1 MKLKSRYVG
10 ARPFETEQQLIFKG
24 RQADTEGVFR
34 LIQLE
39 NLVVLYGKSGTGKS
53 SLLNAGIMPKV
64 KAETDF
70 IPIRVRF
77 NAYKEGED
85 FFEPSVSTRLSVRGT
100 EGPHIT
106 FLDNLIPNEN
116 SLWHDVKEHYIRY
129 KGEKGLLLVI
139 DQFEELFTYPV
150 AHINA
155 FQEQLSEALFKTV
168 PQRYWD
174 VLEAK
179 YAKGT
184 RPLSNDELKLFQ
196 SKSALKVVLSI
207 RSDRL
212 HLLNRLDEQLP
223 TILKN
228 LYELDALKPE
238 AAQQAIVEPAAMPK
252 MDLFDTEPFL
262 YEPQAIECIID
273 FLTHERAGISEGTD
287 DNELIPLQQKI
298 ESTQLQIICNA
309 VEKKVRNSNI
319 RMVKVADLGNL
330 YTIIEQYY
338 NTQILNLDAD
348 EQLPARRLIE
358 EGLVFEEEER
368 RLSIYEGQIFKTYK
382 VKIETLRKLVDSHL
396 LRAEPSLNGGYTYE
410 LSHDTLV
417 SPVLKAKKLRL
428 DADRKIVEEKM
439 QMERAVELKKAQEL
453 AAVEKKR
460 RQRSNLFLLLAIIGL
475 ACAIGLSYLAWQQQ
489 QKAEKALKKAEEA
502 ESVANSRLVE
512 ALEEQVKRQKLE
524 LEASER
530 KRVIFK
536 KSEEYSLDVL
546 EEQLSDSLGL
556 RLIDNQATLDSLKNN
571 RHE

>member
-24 RQADTEGVFR
+24 RQSDTEGVFR

-53 SLLNAGIMPKV
+53 SLLNAGIMPKI

-70 IPIRVRF
+70 IPMRVRF

-85 FFEPSVSTRLSVRGT
+85 FLEPAVSTRLSVRGI
-100 EGPHIT
+100 EGPHTT
-106 FLDNLIPNEN
+106 FLDKLISDET

-150 AHINA
+150 ALINV

-174 VLEAK
+174 ILEAQ

-184 RPLSNDELKLFQ
+184 RPLSSEELKLFQ
-196 SKSALKVVLSI
+196 NKPALKVVLSI

-228 LYELDALKPE
+228 LYELDALKPD

-262 YEPQAIECIID
+262 YEPQAIEHIID
-273 FLTHERAGISEGTD
+273 FLTHERSAVSEA
-287 DNELIPLQQKI
+287 NVESELVPVQQKI

-309 VEKKVRNSNI
+309 VEKRVRNNNLRI
-319 RMVKVADLGNL
+319 VTVADLGNL

-428 DADRKIVEEKM
+428 EADHKIVEEKR
-439 QMERAVELKKAQEL
+439 QQERMAELQKAQEL
-453 AAVEKKR
+453 AAVERKR

-475 ACAIGLSYLAWQQQ
+475 ACAIGLSILAWKQQ
-489 QKAEKALKKAEEA
+489 QKAEEALKKAKIA
-502 ESVANSRLVE
+502 ESVANTRLIE
-512 ALEEQVKRQKLE
+512 ALDEQVKRQKLE
-524 LEASER
+524 LDASKR
-530 KRVIFK
+530 KIDIFK
-536 KSEEYSLDVL
+536 KSEEFSLGVS
-546 EEQLSDSLGL
+546 EEFYSDSLGL
-556 RLIDNQATLDSLKNN
+556 RLIDNQEILDSLKNN
-571 RHE
+571 RKE